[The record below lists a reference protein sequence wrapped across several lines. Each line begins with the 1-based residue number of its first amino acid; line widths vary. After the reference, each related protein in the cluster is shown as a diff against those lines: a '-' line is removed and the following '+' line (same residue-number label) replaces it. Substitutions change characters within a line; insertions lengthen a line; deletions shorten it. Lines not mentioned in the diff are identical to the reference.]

1 MIGSLDRLLAAVQA
15 LDAGDMVVAW
25 EPLATGLETK
35 HEFKRIA
42 EFRCWLS
49 LYCHKR
55 WQRGA
60 LRALKRQFKERRRRM
75 ELLSAKSRE
84 SHRVSRRGA
93 QGARV
98 LCRQQWAEGAAL
110 TAESRQQR

>member
-60 LRALKRQFKERRRRM
+60 LRALKRQFKE
-75 ELLSAKSRE
+75 LSSANGITVGEIARE
-84 SHRVSRRGA
+84 PSSVSPWSSRRSSTLPPAVG
-93 QGARV
+93 
-98 LCRQQWAEGAAL
+98 
-110 TAESRQQR
+110 